1 MCHTP
6 RRGLSDL
13 RPEGSYDARIVL
25 TVAALRQDRPPW
37 KATARRV
44 LLPLAV
50 VFAVLATAGWMA
62 RGDTPP
68 PSAYT
73 REHDAWSRDTLHGAP
88 LPGPDRPAAE
98 ISAFFAGLTDA
109 EADTLA
115 LTYPLV
121 VGNLAG
127 APLTLRYE
135 ANRVALADAAEAE
148 RERIAIGG
156 FSPAGAH
163 EAKRRLNRFETLA
176 SPDRQILAFD
186 PSGRGKVA
194 EVLGDLESADRVALI
209 VPGVD
214 SDLLGFQKTFGKYTA
229 PVGMAQ
235 ALYREER
242 DLEPDLNTAVIA
254 WADYDAPTGIAM
266 SAFTGD
272 RAEAGAD
279 RLLTALTGLPGEA
292 PVALLCHSYGSVV
305 CGLAADRLP
314 ARVTDIA
321 VAGSP
326 GMRAP
331 DVTAL
336 GTGARV
342 WAMVAEDDWI
352 SSVPHLEV
360 GPLGHGADPAEPE
373 FGARLL
379 SAGDAEGHGGYFEPG
394 AESLVN
400 LALVAT
406 GAVDD
411 VRCAPGVS
419 YCAPSDPCAV
429 LT

>member
-1 MCHTP
+1 MSHATA
-6 RRGLSDL
+6 GLSDL
-13 RPEGSYDARIVL
+13 RPADSYDARIVL
-25 TVAALRQDRPPW
+25 TLATLRQERFRLPT
-37 KATARRV
+37 TARRV

-62 RGDTPP
+62 RGDAPP
-68 PSAYT
+68 PSVYT
-73 REHDAWSRDTLHGAP
+73 QEHAAWAEDTLHGEP
-88 LPGPDRPAAE
+88 LPGPGTPAE
-98 ISAFFAGLTDA
+98 DIGVFFAGLTAA
-109 EADTLA
+109 EQRTLA
-115 LTYPLV
+115 HDYPLV

-127 APLTLRYE
+127 APITLRYE
-135 ANRVALADAAEAE
+135 ANRVALAEAAEAE
-148 RERIAIGG
+148 RARIAVGG

-163 EAKRRLNRFETLA
+163 EAQRRLNRFETLA
-176 SPDRQILAFD
+176 DGKRQILAFD
-186 PSGRGKVA
+186 PTGRGKVA
-194 EVLGDLESADRVALI
+194 EVLGDLEAAERVALI

-214 SDLLGFQKTFGKYTA
+214 TDLLGFQKTFGKYSA

-242 DLEPDLNTAVIA
+242 DLEPGTSTAVIA
-254 WADYDAPTGIAM
+254 WADYDAPSGIAM

-272 RAEAGAD
+272 LAEAGAD
-279 RLLTALTGLPGEA
+279 RLLTTLTGLPGDS

-331 DVTAL
+331 DVTGL
-336 GTGARV
+336 GTSARV
-342 WAMVAEDDWI
+342 WAMVSDDDWI
-352 SSVPHLEV
+352 SDVPHLEV
-360 GPLGHGADPAEPE
+360 GPLGHGADPADPA

-379 SAGDAEGHGGYFEPG
+379 GTGDAVGHSGYFEPG

-406 GAVDD
+406 GAVDS
-411 VRCAPGVS
+411 VRCAPGITH
-419 YCAPSDPCAV
+419 CAPSDPCAALV
-429 LT
+429 